1 MKNKVVGGVKKPFGY
16 SQAFLAPTV
25 TKSQDPNRS
34 DSSIF
39 EAMLLQIESL
49 NALKNLY
56 VHNPFSTSE
65 VPPMTSEEAA
75 DQRNYGYKSHDVLT
89 FLNER
94 GKYGSYAIQINDGKK
109 EKIPSSHLLLLIF
122 FAKKLRSDKKGWV
135 SKEEAIAAKI
145 IDPNNPNYLDDI
157 LYKLRNKLNPYVR
170 TCGRDEILESSEM
183 RFRLSI
189 LPNRII
195 VPHERWLG
203 EAFSEIKKSLLKK
216 RQKKSRQWPDE
227 AHSA

>member
-1 MKNKVVGGVKKPFGY
+1 
-16 SQAFLAPTV
+16 
-25 TKSQDPNRS
+25 
-34 DSSIF
+34 
-39 EAMLLQIESL
+39 
-49 NALKNLY
+49 
-56 VHNPFSTSE
+56 PFSASE
-65 VPPMTSEEAA
+65 VPPMTPEEAA
-75 DQRNYGYKSHDVLT
+75 NKRKHGYKSWDTLT

-94 GKYGSYAIQINDGKK
+94 GKYGSYAIQVNDGKK

-135 SKEEAIAAKI
+135 SKEEASAAKI

-170 TCGRDEILESSEM
+170 TCGRDEILESSKM

-195 VPHERWLG
+195 LPHDRWLS
-203 EAFSEIKKSLLKK
+203 EAFSEI
-216 RQKKSRQWPDE
+216 
-227 AHSA
+227 